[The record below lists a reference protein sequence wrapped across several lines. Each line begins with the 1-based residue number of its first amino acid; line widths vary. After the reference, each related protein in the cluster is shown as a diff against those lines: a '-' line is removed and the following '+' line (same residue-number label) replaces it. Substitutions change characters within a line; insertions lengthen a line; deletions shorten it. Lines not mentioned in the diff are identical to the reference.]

1 MTAIFRPA
9 GPSGAGTWGTAENG
23 AAPVGKGARVLPEP
37 KCDDLPGSRRQS
49 DHHETAET
57 YCGTVAQ
64 LCAGWRVIR
73 CKDGLQWILQRRDA
87 TRAGRPR
94 WRGASYFRT
103 RDALMRAGR
112 AVCERMD
119 PAALA
124 ALAAL
129 PERIGGAI

>member
-23 AAPVGKGARVLPEP
+23 AAPAGKGARVLPEP

-73 CKDGLQWILQRRDA
+73 CKDGLQWILQR
-87 TRAGRPR
+87 
-94 WRGASYFRT
+94 T

>member
-1 MTAIFRPA
+1 MDLAAPRRHKGRPA
-9 GPSGAGTWGTAENG
+9 AMEGR
-23 AAPVGKGARVLPEP
+23 KLLP
-37 KCDDLPGSRRQS
+37 
-49 DHHETAET
+49 
-57 YCGTVAQ
+57 
-64 LCAGWRVIR
+64 
-73 CKDGLQWILQRRDA
+73 
-87 TRAGRPR
+87 
-94 WRGASYFRT
+94 RT